1 MLKTFALCLFL
12 SLFGLQSLL
21 GDAVETIHL
30 EVSNYKEVLAVAQ
43 QDDRR
48 IYLVFKM
55 VDCVWCEKQSS
66 EMAKPEYARAM
77 DGMIVCVVDVAERK
91 DLASRYRVS
100 LVPSHRVLD
109 KKGNALRSSTGYM
122 DSDKA
127 SRFLAR

>member
-1 MLKTFALCLFL
+1 M
-12 SLFGLQSLL
+12 FGLQSLL